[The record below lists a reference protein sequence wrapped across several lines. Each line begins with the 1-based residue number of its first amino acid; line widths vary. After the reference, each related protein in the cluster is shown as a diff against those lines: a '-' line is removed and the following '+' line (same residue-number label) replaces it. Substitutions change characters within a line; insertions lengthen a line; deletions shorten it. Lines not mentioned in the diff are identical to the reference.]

1 MKVKPNCVN
10 CGAPLHGCKCEY
22 CGTEY
27 DFDDIIKVKYER
39 CEIPLET
46 ISCKSIVPLE
56 HIQGCNGMEN
66 YIKEDMARQM
76 SKEILKYAEFE
87 TWIDPH
93 KLEQVV
99 GARVKVG
106 VPR

>member
-1 MKVKPNCVN
+1 MKIKPNCVN

-27 DFDDIIKVKYER
+27 DSDEIKIKHEVCYVSFETVACKSI
-39 CEIPLET
+39 IPLE
-46 ISCKSIVPLE
+46 L
-56 HIQGCNGMEN
+56 IQGCNGVEN
-66 YIKEDMARQM
+66 YIKEDMAMKM

-87 TWIDPH
+87 TWIDPQR
-93 KLEQVV
+93 LEQVV

>member
-1 MKVKPNCVN
+1 MKVKSNCVN

-27 DFDDIIKVKYER
+27 DSDEIKIKYEV
-39 CEIPLET
+39 CNVPFETVACKSSIPLE
-46 ISCKSIVPLE
+46 C
-56 HIQGCNGMEN
+56 IQGCDGFES

-76 SKEILKYAEFE
+76 TEEIMKYAQFE